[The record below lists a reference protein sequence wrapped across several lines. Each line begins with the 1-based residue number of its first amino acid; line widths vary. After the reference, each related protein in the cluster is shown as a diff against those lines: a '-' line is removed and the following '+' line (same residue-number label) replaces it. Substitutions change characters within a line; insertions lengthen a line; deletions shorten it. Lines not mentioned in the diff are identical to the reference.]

1 MEGVL
6 PVYSTVFLLPQRP
19 NARGLALIGRLAQ
32 LTWRRVAGGG
42 GEKFTVGSTTGWA
55 APVARGGAAQLQ
67 PTVNFSICAQTTIIT
82 HGMQDQNSRVSW
94 PSLCLCPYW
103 FNLLEDKEN
112 TRVTFE
118 QFLPMLQAVSGKPI
132 TDTVDDF
139 VEGLRHFDKV
149 NTLNFFTRS
158 WRTAI

>member
-1 MEGVL
+1 
-6 PVYSTVFLLPQRP
+6 
-19 NARGLALIGRLAQ
+19 
-32 LTWRRVAGGG
+32 
-42 GEKFTVGSTTGWA
+42 
-55 APVARGGAAQLQ
+55 
-67 PTVNFSICAQTTIIT
+67 
-82 HGMQDQNSRVSW
+82 
-94 PSLCLCPYW
+94 
-103 FNLLEDKEN
+103 LEDKEN

-158 WRTAI
+158 